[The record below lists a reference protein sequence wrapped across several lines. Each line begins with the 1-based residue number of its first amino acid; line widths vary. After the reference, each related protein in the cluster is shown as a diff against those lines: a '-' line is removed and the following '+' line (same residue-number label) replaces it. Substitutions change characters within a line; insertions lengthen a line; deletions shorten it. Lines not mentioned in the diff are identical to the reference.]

1 MVWMMAF
8 WTILSSLSLPPRPD
22 ETLVLEF
29 LLELSPSSKSTLIL
43 RCLSRVLNT
52 SSTVGPAVTHTHTQP
67 AERTHH
73 CKGKTD
79 SGPKGFQPGESVKN
93 WEELTSV
100 KLNKSTFLNVFASS
114 KLSTQLKLMLKLW
127 DFHLFFTKI
136 LHWWRFYMFHSILTE
151 NNGH

>member
-52 SSTVGPAVTHTHTQP
+52 SSTVGPAVTHTAGRQETSLQRQNWLW
-67 AERTHH
+67 AEKFTVRR
-73 CKGKTD
+73 KWK
-79 SGPKGFQPGESVKN
+79 KLRGELRNISFSDN
-93 WEELTSV
+93 MMHEELTSV
-100 KLNKSTFLNVFASS
+100 KQNKSLKYLLSDRSSHSS
-114 KLSTQLKLMLKLW
+114 KAWNCDMSAQINAKTLRLSTV
-127 DFHLFFTKI
+127 FH
-136 LHWWRFYMFHSILTE
+136 
-151 NNGH
+151 